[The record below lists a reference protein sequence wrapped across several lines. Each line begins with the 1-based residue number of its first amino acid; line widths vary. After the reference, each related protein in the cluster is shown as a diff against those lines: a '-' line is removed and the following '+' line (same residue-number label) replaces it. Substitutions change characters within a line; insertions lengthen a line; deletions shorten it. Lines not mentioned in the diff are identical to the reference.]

1 MTTKKCNKEFS
12 SDYTL
17 LIPEKLSFYELIRI
31 LFPGGIEKRAFV
43 DCQEG
48 ADSNFERRWIIFIS
62 ILAQKLLQF
71 VAKPLSWFGSAF
83 EMGLNLCSTNGG
95 FGMLLLNYLRGKIQW
110 PDKTSPTFSSSC
122 GHLDKRVELDKSI
135 EPGDSKYHAAL
146 SMMCAKIAYENK
158 AYIKTTVEDQWKME
172 FLGSFDFWNDYQD
185 KATTQAFILHDK
197 NVDSDTI
204 VVTFR
209 GTEAFDADAWCTDFD
224 ISWYEIPGVGKIHGG
239 FMKALGLQN
248 NLGWP
253 KDIKQD
259 DSHPPVAYY
268 AIRKMLRERL
278 QANGETKFLVT
289 GHSLGAALAILF
301 PAVLALHEET
311 WMLKRL
317 RGVYSFGQPRVGDQK
332 FGEFTTK
339 KLKEHNIPYFRFVY
353 CNDLVPRL
361 PYDDKALMFKH
372 FGTCVYYNSIY
383 EGKIVAEEP
392 NKNYFSPLMAI
403 PKTLNA
409 VWELI
414 RSFIIA
420 HLKGKEY
427 TEGWL
432 LRVFRVLGLIVP
444 GVSAHG
450 PQDYV
455 NSTRLGSSASLLP
468 HQIPAQ

>member
-172 FLGSFDFWNDYQD
+172 FLDLL
-185 KATTQAFILHDK
+185 ILEC
-197 NVDSDTI
+197 DTI

-224 ISWYEIPGVGKIHGG
+224 ISC
-239 FMKALGLQN
+239 
-248 NLGWP
+248 
-253 KDIKQD
+253 
-259 DSHPPVAYY
+259 HPPVAYY

-317 RGVYSFGQPRVGDQK
+317 RVY
-332 FGEFTTK
+332 
-339 KLKEHNIPYFRFVY
+339 IPLD
-353 CNDLVPRL
+353 NPGL